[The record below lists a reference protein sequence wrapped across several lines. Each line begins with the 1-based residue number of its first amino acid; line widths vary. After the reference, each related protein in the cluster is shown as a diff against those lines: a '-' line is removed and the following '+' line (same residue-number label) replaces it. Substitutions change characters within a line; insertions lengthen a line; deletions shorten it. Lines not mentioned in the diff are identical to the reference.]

1 MEIST
6 TGWLLFNG
14 FLLAMLALDLGVFH
28 RKAKVI
34 QPREALMWS
43 GVWIGI
49 AGIFAVFVYIWQGSQ
64 FGTEFLTGYLIEKT
78 LSIDNVFVFVLIFSY
93 FKVPAQYQY
102 RVLFWGVVGA
112 LVMRGALI
120 LAGSALLSNFH
131 WLIFVFGGFLVVSG
145 IRMAFHDESKSDPGR
160 NPVLR
165 LVKKIVPTSDE
176 YDGQKFFTRR
186 TGMLMATPL
195 FAVLVVVEATDLVFA
210 VDSIPAI
217 FAITDEPFIV
227 YTSNALA
234 ILGLRALYFALAGV
248 IHKFTY
254 LKTGLSLVLV
264 FVGVKMLASD
274 VYHMPA
280 YASLLVII
288 GILGAAVAVS
298 LMKAKPE
305 AEHSIELGQVSV
317 DSPQREI

>member
-248 IHKFTY
+248 MHKFTY

-280 YASLLVII
+280 YASLVVII

>member
-131 WLIFVFGGFLVVSG
+131 WSIFVFGGFLVVSG

>member
-274 VYHMPA
+274 VHHMPA

>member
-120 LAGSALLSNFH
+120 LAGSALISNFH

-248 IHKFTY
+248 MHKFTY

-280 YASLLVII
+280 YASLVVIVA
-288 GILGAAVAVS
+288 ILGAAVGVS